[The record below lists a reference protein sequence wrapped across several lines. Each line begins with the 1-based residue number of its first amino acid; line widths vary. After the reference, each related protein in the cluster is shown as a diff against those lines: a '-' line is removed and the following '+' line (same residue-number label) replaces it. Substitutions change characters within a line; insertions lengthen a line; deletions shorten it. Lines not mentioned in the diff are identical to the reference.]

1 MYMVPDTFPA
11 RRHLH
16 CKAIN
21 LSAMTSKPP
30 SLIQVLSESYGEL
43 VSYLTLR
50 LGGRSEAED
59 AFQDTFL
66 KAQGI
71 VSTPEIANPRAYVF
85 RIAEN
90 VAMDRLRRRV
100 AQRRYLSTDDIP
112 EAPADIA
119 TAEQIVDYRQ
129 RLKRLEVIIDGLPAR
144 QRQVFLMHK
153 FDGMSHA
160 EIARELGISRSGVEK
175 LIMKALSTCRQKMD
189 DLID

>member
-1 MYMVPDTFPA
+1 MLLIGFHA
-11 RRHLH
+11 RQHLP
-16 CKAIN
+16 CKNIH
-21 LSAMTSKPP
+21 LSAMTSKTP

-43 VSYLTLR
+43 VGYLTRR

-66 KAQGI
+66 KAQGM
-71 VSTPEIANPRAYVF
+71 VSAPEIANPRAYIF

-90 VAMDRLRRRV
+90 VATDRLRSRM
-100 AQRRYLSTDDIP
+100 AQKRYVSTDDIP
-112 EAPADIA
+112 DAPADIA
-119 TAEQIVDYRQ
+119 SAEQIVDYRQ
-129 RLKRLEVIIDGLPAR
+129 RLERLEAIIDGLPAR

-160 EIARELGISRSGVEK
+160 EIAHELGISRSGVEK

>member
-1 MYMVPDTFPA
+1 
-11 RRHLH
+11 
-16 CKAIN
+16 
-21 LSAMTSKPP
+21 MTSKTS

-43 VSYLTLR
+43 VGYLTRR

-71 VSTPEIANPRAYVF
+71 AAASEIANPRAYVF

-90 VAMDRLRRRV
+90 VATDRLRGRV
-100 AQRRYLSTDDIP
+100 AQRRYLSTEDVPDT
-112 EAPADIA
+112 PADIA
-119 TAEQIVDYRQ
+119 SAERIVDYRQ
-129 RLKRLEVIIDGLPAR
+129 RLRRLEAVIDALPAR

-153 FDGMSHA
+153 FDGLSHA
-160 EIARELGISRSGVEK
+160 EIARKLGISRSGVEK
-175 LIMKALSTCRQKMD
+175 LIMKALATCRSKMG